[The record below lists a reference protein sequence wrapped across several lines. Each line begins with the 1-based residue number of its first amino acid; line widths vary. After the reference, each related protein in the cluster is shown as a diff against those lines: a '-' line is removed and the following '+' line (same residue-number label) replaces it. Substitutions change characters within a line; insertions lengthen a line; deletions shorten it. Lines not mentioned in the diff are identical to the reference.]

1 MSEALHH
8 PAATLSSDADS
19 LVSLPLP
26 PTSGPYIEPPLS
38 APAPARVAAPAPV
51 AVPPAPEPVNAP
63 ADEAPLRM
71 PEPAVDDVEAL
82 RAKIGEQAHV
92 IALAKTRVETLLEE
106 KRVAYEREQALQQRV
121 LALEAELAQTM
132 APAASTDVPTLA
144 GLAARVAALE
154 AAVADR

>member
-1 MSEALHH
+1 MSEALEV
-8 PAATLSSDADS
+8 
-19 LVSLPLP
+19 VSFPLP

-38 APAPARVAAPAPV
+38 GPVPAREAAAVRVAPIERVPPTEPVRAPV
-51 AVPPAPEPVNAP
+51 SPPPLAAV
-63 ADEAPLRM
+63 DEAPLRL
-71 PEPAVDDVEAL
+71 PEPAADDVDAL
-82 RAKIGEQAHV
+82 RAKVAEQAHV

-106 KRVAYEREQALQQRV
+106 KREAYEREQALQQRI
-121 LALEAELAQTM
+121 LSLEAELAQTL